1 MLHLPIFEN
10 RIAQFAAKFAPLPD
24 GNWVFHRN
32 DWEEGWLI
40 GKDELPDLLERH
52 AAIVLRARTVSR
64 WWIGIALVLI
74 AALVIVT
81 KGQVSNWW
89 GGAIML
95 VPVPWI
101 LWELHRADRLPLE
114 ANRMAVAPPRG
125 LRAGARARM
134 AAFPLGLPLLM
145 IGIGGLLLVQ
155 LWRGDSLGSD
165 LTGTG
170 IGLFVTTFGAVI
182 LWVKRR

>member
-1 MLHLPIFEN
+1 MLHLPLFEN
-10 RIAQFAAKFAPLPD
+10 RIAQFAAKFAALPD
-24 GNWVFHRN
+24 GNWAFHRN
-32 DWEEGWLI
+32 DWEEGWLVRR
-40 GKDELPDLLERH
+40 DELQGLLDRH

-74 AALVIVT
+74 AVLVIGTRGHVD
-81 KGQVSNWW
+81 SWW

-134 AAFPLGLPLLM
+134 AAFPLTLPLLM
-145 IGIGGLLLVQ
+145 IGIGGLLLIQ
-155 LWRGDSLGSD
+155 LWRGDGLASD
-165 LTGTG
+165 PVGTG
-170 IGLFVTTFGAVI
+170 VGLFMVAFGSFI
-182 LWVKRR
+182 LTRKS

>member
-74 AALVIVT
+74 AA
-81 KGQVSNWW
+81 
-89 GGAIML
+89 
-95 VPVPWI
+95 P
-101 LWELHRADRLPLE
+101 
-114 ANRMAVAPPRG
+114 
-125 LRAGARARM
+125 
-134 AAFPLGLPLLM
+134 AALA
-145 IGIGGLLLVQ
+145 Q
-155 LWRGDSLGSD
+155 TT
-165 LTGTG
+165 LTGV
-170 IGLFVTTFGAVI
+170 VTNAATLTKVSSVFKCSGVST
-182 LWVKRR
+182 

>member
-1 MLHLPIFEN
+1 MIHLPIFEN
-10 RIAQFAAKFAPLPD
+10 RIAQFAAKFAALPD
-24 GNWVFHRN
+24 GNWAFHRN
-32 DWEEGWLI
+32 DWEEGWLVRSA
-40 GKDELPDLLERH
+40 ELPGLLERH
-52 AAIVLRARTVSR
+52 AAIVQRARSVSR

-74 AALVIVT
+74 AGLVIAT
-81 KGQVSNWW
+81 RGQVDSWW

-114 ANRMAVAPPRG
+114 TNRMAVAPPRG
-125 LRAGARARM
+125 LKAGARARM

-145 IGIGGLLLVQ
+145 IAIGGLLLVQ
-155 LWRGDSLGSD
+155 LWRGGELASD

-170 IGLFVTTFGAVI
+170 IGLFVVLFGAVI
-182 LWVKRR
+182 LWVKRG